1 MIGVIIAVVIILYVI
16 FIGFTIH
23 NLNMLDKPKKI
34 TLTIISLIVMAIIT
48 LIVFSISKSGI
59 EYPQKEMIGTVRN
72 MLIAIFTPINVLIVI
87 PYVANMINKIKID
100 DITPEKFQKGVILIG
115 IIFLIVLI
123 LECSYLKDIQLG
135 IIDMLNARK
144 D

>member
-34 TLTIISLIVMAIIT
+34 TSLIVMAIIT

-72 MLIAIFTPINVLIVI
+72 MLIAIFTPINGLIVI

>member
-1 MIGVIIAVVIILYVI
+1 
-16 FIGFTIH
+16 
-23 NLNMLDKPKKI
+23 
-34 TLTIISLIVMAIIT
+34 
-48 LIVFSISKSGI
+48 
-59 EYPQKEMIGTVRN
+59 MIGTVRN
-72 MLIAIFTPINVLIVI
+72 MLIAIFTPINGLIVI